1 MQHDPSGIKQAIND
15 GIDKPVKMAEAF
27 NPAQPRDKKGQWTKS
42 GGGVATRAEI
52 SAFLGGTGHRHIII
66 ARVPT
71 DIKARL
77 GATTD
82 HVLLS
87 RYTADKQ
94 RKHPEI
100 TARHYRKLQRLLDH
114 GERVYDT
121 RHHVTII
128 QHRSKPYVAVLK
140 ATQSGHE
147 VYLQSFRRS
156 DAKNVASLKKRGA
169 GGG

>member
-1 MQHDPSGIKQAIND
+1 MNDAILN
-15 GIDKPVKMAEAF
+15 PVRLAEA
-27 NPAQPRDKKGQWTKS
+27 NPYHGSDGRFTGP
-42 GGGVATRAEI
+42 GGSVSTRAEI
-52 SAFLGGTGHRHIII
+52 SAFLGGVGGKHIVV
-66 ARVPT
+66 AKVPA

-94 RKHPEI
+94 KKHPEI
-100 TARHYRKLQRLLDH
+100 TARHYGKLQRLLDD
-114 GERVYDT
+114 GERIYDT

-156 DAKNVASLKKRGA
+156 NARNVASLKKRGA